1 MFDDFGIINSNTFMQ
16 PINYAICSTQVRC
29 VQNVLKF
36 IYSEK
41 ATNSWDISTIDM
53 SYVVMVKCTM
63 EISQNFVVFSENMNF
78 ISSDIYLDS
87 RSLWKAWNSLI
98 FKGRSRKK
106 SISTCRFFQKI
117 LTYKI
122 CASAILIVQPAFL
135 CSII

>member
-16 PINYAICSTQVRC
+16 PINYSICSTQVRC

-53 SYVVMVKCTM
+53 FYVVMVKCTM

-87 RSLWKAWNSLI
+87 RSL
-98 FKGRSRKK
+98 
-106 SISTCRFFQKI
+106 
-117 LTYKI
+117 
-122 CASAILIVQPAFL
+122 
-135 CSII
+135 